1 MTTSEEETRLSLSTE
16 QPIAD
21 AELDAAEKVEGAHT
35 AKPSTV
41 AVTPEQVAATAPDEA
56 DDTAAPTPD
65 PSLPIAKVRRYK
77 ELREAQAASDAEAK
91 AIKEEADKLEAEL
104 VEAFSEAGVQNLN
117 VDGKTVYL
125 HRSVY
130 ARRCDG
136 ITADDVKAALRAAG
150 AGDLVTE
157 TVNANTLSA
166 YVREFTEDDDAPG
179 LPAPLQGVLE
189 PGERFGMRIIAGGTK
204 AKSKTHS
211 K

>member
-1 MTTSEEETRLSLSTE
+1 MTPSEEETRLSLSTE
-16 QPIAD
+16 
-21 AELDAAEKVEGAHT
+21 EV
-35 AKPSTV
+35 
-41 AVTPEQVAATAPDEA
+41 VTPEQVAATAPDEA
-56 DDTAAPTPD
+56 DDPVAAPD

-104 VEAFSEAGVQNLN
+104 VEAFGEAGVQNLN

-130 ARRCDG
+130 ARRCEG
-136 ITADDVKAALRAAG
+136 IGLEDVKAALRAAG

-166 YVREFTEDDDAPG
+166 YVRELTEDDDAPG
-179 LPAPLQGVLE
+179 LPEPLVGVLE